1 MSMKNI
7 FISISIVMIIF
18 LGCLPIKETSLP
30 SVAVENNRHEI
41 LKNALQLTPIW
52 EKIGLDIRDFLK
64 LGAIGTMQD
73 YLILVDYSTGSNNPR
88 LIAYD
93 FLTGNLVWE
102 VVLPEP
108 HLNLLIGQKSIFVSA
123 GRSIMG
129 YDGKTGKKIW
139 ENHELPIYRVY
150 AMQIYKNVI
159 YYYYAEDSR
168 NTRTQFIF
176 QLDMDTGELLGIERI
191 PNTSAMLWYQE
202 YNKGYWLDTNK
213 ILYIDQTTA
222 QIIWQTQLDTFR
234 TNIKVIDPDQG
245 IILSTSHMEDVMYA
259 INAKNGALKWV
270 SQQQLTSNPVID
282 NNSLFFLTSGKELI
296 KSDLQTGELVASTS
310 FTHQDDDN
318 TNNLYNLMAVSG
330 DLIAIYFA
338 DNSQLTVYKITK

>member
-1 MSMKNI
+1 MSMKKI
-7 FISISIVMIIF
+7 FIGLSTVFIIF
-18 LGCLPIKETSLP
+18 LGCSPIKETSLSP
-30 SVAVENNRHEI
+30 IAVENNRHEI
-41 LKNALQLTPIW
+41 LNNDLQLTPIW
-52 EKIGLDIRDFLK
+52 GKIGLDIRDFLK
-64 LGAIGTMQD
+64 LGAIGVMQD

-93 FLTGNLVWE
+93 FLTGKLVWE
-102 VVLPEP
+102 VVLPES

-150 AMQIYKNVI
+150 AMQIYKSVI
-159 YYYYAEDSR
+159 YYYYAEDSG
-168 NTRTQFIF
+168 NIRTQFIF

-202 YNKGYWLDTNK
+202 DNTGYWLDTNK
-213 ILYIDQTTA
+213 ILSIDQTTA
-222 QIIWQTQLDTFR
+222 QITWQTQLDTFR

-282 NNSLFFLTSGKELI
+282 NNSLFILTSGKELI
-296 KSDLQTGELVASTS
+296 KSDLQTGELVTSTS

-318 TNNLYNLMAVSG
+318 TDNLYNLIAVSG